1 MDRTRWWL
9 FRQWNDIISMSKTG
23 HYPST
28 LFTRLAQKISVV
40 TKIRSWQAEPDG
52 FSTRPLARSFFSG
65 LNPNQPGGKSIRR

>member
-23 HYPST
+23 RYPFM
-28 LFTRLAQKISVV
+28 LFTRLAHKISVV

-52 FSTRPLARSFFSG
+52 FSTRSLAQSFFSG
-65 LNPNQPGGKSIRR
+65 LTES